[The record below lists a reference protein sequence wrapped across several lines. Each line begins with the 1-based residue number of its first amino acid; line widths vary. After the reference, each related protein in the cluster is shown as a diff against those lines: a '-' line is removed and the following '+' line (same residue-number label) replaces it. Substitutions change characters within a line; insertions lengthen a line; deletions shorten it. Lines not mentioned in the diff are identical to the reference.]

1 MNPIIPTTYHFSERE
16 KRDHAQEE
24 PATTASSYFCLSAEK
39 SNNTSNSNASY
50 PSMNNDPQ
58 EDPLFRCLS
67 PLLPPLPEEID
78 EGEKEEYYSKEDS
91 KSSSVNSF
99 ALNTF
104 FDPSPAI
111 NNTKKNHNAIPE
123 TPRSNMDM
131 VQPYC
136 LPVTTTTTSKFS
148 GDTSQHYN
156 DKNVSSSSFFGAFA
170 HTPPP
175 TQHTFSS
182 LSTYGP
188 SFSSSPSPSPSP
200 METMWNPH
208 QHQQQQQQPQE
219 IPSKIKLRNHLL
231 LLKHAAKC
239 KIMNQQNQSQSHK
252 NDSVIENNNNN
263 DVNDDDD
270 DDESGYSTDKCDNY
284 GNNNSNNSSFSY
296 NTQSCQHS
304 SHCAFAKRL
313 LAHIKECKISSRHS
327 PHCSFKYCRSSK
339 SLLAHYMKC
348 KDDKCFVCNVTTP
361 PPPSSSNNI
370 NVPSTKENMKRKKQ
384 ELEVK
389 VKAKAKVVEQEE
401 RPSNKRQKI
410 TVQEEEEQEEQQ
422 YMMKCRRVAADIL
435 HRNNNKSK
443 RVSATATS
451 SSSGTHTPDSIGS
464 LDLFG
469 CEEIFQL

>member
-1 MNPIIPTTYHFSERE
+1 MNPIIPPTYHFSERE
-16 KRDHAQEE
+16 KTDHAQEE
-24 PATTASSYFCLSAEK
+24 PATTASSYFYLSAEK

-58 EDPLFRCLS
+58 EDLLFRCLS

-78 EGEKEEYYSKEDS
+78 EREKEEHYSRDDS

-99 ALNTF
+99 ASNTF
-104 FDPSPAI
+104 FNPSPAI
-111 NNTKKNHNAIPE
+111 NNNHKNHNAIPE

-148 GDTSQHYN
+148 ADTSQHYN
-156 DKNVSSSSFFGAFA
+156 DKNISSSSFFGAFD
-170 HTPPP
+170 PP

-182 LSTYGP
+182 LSSYGP
-188 SFSSSPSPSPSP
+188 SFSSSPSP

-208 QHQQQQQQPQE
+208 HQQQQPQE

-252 NDSVIENNNNN
+252 NDSVIDKNNNN
-263 DVNDDDD
+263 DVNEDD

-327 PHCSFKYCRSSK
+327 PPCSFKYCRSSK

-348 KDDKCFVCNVTTP
+348 KDDTCFVCNVTTP
-361 PPPSSSNNI
+361 PPPSSSNNR
-370 NVPSTKENMKRKKQ
+370 NVPSTKKNKKRKKQQQQQHPKKQ
-384 ELEVK
+384 ELE
-389 VKAKAKVVEQEE
+389 AKAKVVEQEE
-401 RPSNKRQKI
+401 HPSNKRQKI
-410 TVQEEEEQEEQQ
+410 TVKEEEEEEEEQQ
-422 YMMKCRRVAADIL
+422 YMMECRRVAADIL
-435 HRNNNKSK
+435 HHNNNKSK
-443 RVSATATS
+443 RVSATS